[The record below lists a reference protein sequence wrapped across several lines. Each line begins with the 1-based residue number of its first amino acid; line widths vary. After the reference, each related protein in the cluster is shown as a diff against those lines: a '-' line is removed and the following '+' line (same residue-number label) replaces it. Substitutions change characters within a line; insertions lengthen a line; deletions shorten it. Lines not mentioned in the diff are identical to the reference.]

1 MHIKRMRASGKDMGE
16 NVRQML
22 DKFKVFIY
30 IAIRQKHRIS
40 VVCYRLGHCQLQ
52 VSMVVIGLDADHAH
66 KARLVGLR
74 YILGMQRSVS
84 PDKVR
89 MLVNVV
95 ENFRNQVKHRR
106 RNQSYKSLSSDP
118 QNLVD

>member
-1 MHIKRMRASGKDMGE
+1 
-16 NVRQML
+16 
-22 DKFKVFIY
+22 
-30 IAIRQKHRIS
+30 
-40 VVCYRLGHCQLQ
+40 
-52 VSMVVIGLDADHAH
+52 DADHAH

-74 YILGMQRSVS
+74 YVLGMQRSVS

-118 QNLVD
+118 QNLVDEFEPAIAGALRNRDFAHLEIKVEQGCLCQDRRSRINRIIVCRSKSRKDLLIL